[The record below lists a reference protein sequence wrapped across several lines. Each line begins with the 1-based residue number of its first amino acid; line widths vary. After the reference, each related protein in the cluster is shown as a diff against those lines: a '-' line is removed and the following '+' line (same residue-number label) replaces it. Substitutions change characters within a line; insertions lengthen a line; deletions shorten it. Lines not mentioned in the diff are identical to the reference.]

1 MIKALDKVVPGDIVY
16 SISRM
21 SNKTIETKLTVT
33 GVIYEGQEVAEI
45 KTSGPTIHLKK
56 ISKDGNVLF
65 FKGTSSI
72 SDNNEKRFFFTDYSQ
87 KNKFRRMIMRIDGA
101 GACFDNRVYELD
113 LGTAWQIA
121 MLSINEMLLMQEIRL
136 YRWAMN
142 QLTF

>member
-1 MIKALDKVVPGDIVY
+1 MIKALDKLVPGDIVY

-56 ISKDGNVLF
+56 ISTDGNVLF

-72 SDNNEKRFFFTDYSQ
+72 SDNNERRFFFTDYSQ
-87 KNKFRRMIMRIDGA
+87 KNKFKEILNINYAIDTKEQTVQI
-101 GACFDNRVYELD
+101 DNESTNILNR
-113 LGTAWQIA
+113 QIVIEK
-121 MLSINEMLLMQEIRL
+121 L
-136 YRWAMN
+136 
-142 QLTF
+142 

>member
-1 MIKALDKVVPGDIVY
+1 MIKALDKLVPGDIVY

-72 SDNNEKRFFFTDYSQ
+72 SDNNERRFFFTDYSQ
-87 KNKFRRMIMRIDGA
+87 KNKFEEVLNINYAIDA
-101 GACFDNRVYELD
+101 KDQTAQLNNESTNILNR
-113 LGTAWQIA
+113 QIVIEK
-121 MLSINEMLLMQEIRL
+121 L
-136 YRWAMN
+136 
-142 QLTF
+142 

>member
-1 MIKALDKVVPGDIVY
+1 MIKALDKLVPGDIVY

-33 GVIYEGQEVAEI
+33 GVVYEGQEVAEI

-87 KNKFRRMIMRIDGA
+87 KNKFEEVLNINYAIDA
-101 GACFDNRVYELD
+101 KDKTVQMNNDSVNILNR
-113 LGTAWQIA
+113 QIVIEK
-121 MLSINEMLLMQEIRL
+121 L
-136 YRWAMN
+136 
-142 QLTF
+142 

>member
-56 ISKDGNVLF
+56 ISKEGNVLF

-72 SDNNEKRFFFTDYSQ
+72 SDNNERRFFFTDYSQ
-87 KNKFRRMIMRIDGA
+87 KNKFEEVLNTNYAIDTRNQTVQP
-101 GACFDNRVYELD
+101 DNE
-113 LGTAWQIA
+113 
-121 MLSINEMLLMQEIRL
+121 SINILNRQIVIEKL
-136 YRWAMN
+136 
-142 QLTF
+142 

>member
-1 MIKALDKVVPGDIVY
+1 MIKALDKLVPGDIVY

-72 SDNNEKRFFFTDYSQ
+72 SDNDERRFFFTDYSQ
-87 KNKFRRMIMRIDGA
+87 KNKFEEILNINYAIDA
-101 GACFDNRVYELD
+101 KDQTVQTDND
-113 LGTAWQIA
+113 
-121 MLSINEMLLMQEIRL
+121 SINILNRQIVIEKL
-136 YRWAMN
+136 
-142 QLTF
+142 

>member
-1 MIKALDKVVPGDIVY
+1 MIKALDKLVPGDIVY
-16 SISRM
+16 SISRI

-72 SDNNEKRFFFTDYSQ
+72 SDNNERRFFFTDYSQ
-87 KNKFRRMIMRIDGA
+87 KNKFEEVLNINYAIDA
-101 GACFDNRVYELD
+101 KDQTVQTDND
-113 LGTAWQIA
+113 
-121 MLSINEMLLMQEIRL
+121 SINILNRQIVIEKL
-136 YRWAMN
+136 
-142 QLTF
+142 

>member
-16 SISRM
+16 SISRI

-72 SDNNEKRFFFTDYSQ
+72 SDNNERRFFFTDYSQ
-87 KNKFRRMIMRIDGA
+87 KNKFEEVLNINYAIDA
-101 GACFDNRVYELD
+101 RNQTVHMNND
-113 LGTAWQIA
+113 
-121 MLSINEMLLMQEIRL
+121 SINILNRQIVIEKL
-136 YRWAMN
+136 
-142 QLTF
+142 

>member
-1 MIKALDKVVPGDIVY
+1 MIKALDKLVPGDIVY

-33 GVIYEGQEVAEI
+33 GVVYEGQEVAEI

-72 SDNNEKRFFFTDYSQ
+72 SDNNERRFFFTDYSQ
-87 KNKFRRMIMRIDGA
+87 KNKFEEFLNINYAIDA
-101 GACFDNRVYELD
+101 KDQTVQMNND
-113 LGTAWQIA
+113 
-121 MLSINEMLLMQEIRL
+121 SINILNRQIVIEKL
-136 YRWAMN
+136 
-142 QLTF
+142 

>member
-1 MIKALDKVVPGDIVY
+1 MIKALDKLVPGDIVY

-72 SDNNEKRFFFTDYSQ
+72 SDNNERRFFFTDYSQ
-87 KNKFRRMIMRIDGA
+87 KNKFEEILNINYAIDA
-101 GACFDNRVYELD
+101 KDQNVQTDND
-113 LGTAWQIA
+113 
-121 MLSINEMLLMQEIRL
+121 SINILNRQIVIEKL
-136 YRWAMN
+136 
-142 QLTF
+142 

>member
-72 SDNNEKRFFFTDYSQ
+72 SDNNERRFFFTDYSQ
-87 KNKFRRMIMRIDGA
+87 KNKVEEVLNTNYAMDTRNQTVQP
-101 GACFDNRVYELD
+101 DNE
-113 LGTAWQIA
+113 
-121 MLSINEMLLMQEIRL
+121 SINILNRQIVIEKL
-136 YRWAMN
+136 
-142 QLTF
+142 

>member
-1 MIKALDKVVPGDIVY
+1 MIKALDKLVPGDIVY

-33 GVIYEGQEVAEI
+33 DVVYEGQEVAEI

-72 SDNNEKRFFFTDYSQ
+72 SDNNESRFFFTDYSQ
-87 KNKFRRMIMRIDGA
+87 KNKFEEVLNINYVIDIR
-101 GACFDNRVYELD
+101 D
-113 LGTAWQIA
+113 
-121 MLSINEMLLMQEIRL
+121 RL
-136 YRWAMN
+136 YDMKN
-142 QLTF
+142 QTVEMDNELINILNRQIVIEKL